1 MSNNANLYMIIVNFV
16 CILILYVLMMYLIAK
31 YIDVEEKLQIALD
44 YQNLNERQLTN
55 LISDINTNNRK
66 ISSVVESA

>member
-1 MSNNANLYMIIVNFV
+1 MIIVNFV

>member
-1 MSNNANLYMIIVNFV
+1 
-16 CILILYVLMMYLIAK
+16 MYLIAK